1 MELLHTLRCIRACEN
16 EAAAQLV
23 LEAYVAQEVATERE
37 KAAAKCDSASNELR
51 GLLTNG
57 VDIAMALAQ
66 VADDLAE
73 QIRGPT
79 NVSPDVDPIFAG
91 QTEDALRAEL
101 ARPLAHQL
109 RPSEFAKLIKD
120 KETLTGIPV
129 YWAEWPNKE
138 EA

>member
-1 MELLHTLRCIRACEN
+1 MELLQTLRCIRACEG

-37 KAAAKCDSASNELR
+37 KAAAKCDSASDELR

-73 QIRGPT
+73 QIRGQKGCCLT
-79 NVSPDVDPIFAG
+79 IKKGRRQSVAIANL
-91 QTEDALRAEL
+91 ALE
-101 ARPLAHQL
+101 
-109 RPSEFAKLIKD
+109 
-120 KETLTGIPV
+120 
-129 YWAEWPNKE
+129 
-138 EA
+138 